1 MGEDGEHMVE
11 NELVE
16 VATPEDNVS
25 NCFIMKHLK
34 SQAQA
39 KFHVPDQ
46 AEIVAAHLVVKMKEL
61 IDKDPTAPVGVYKI
75 RVFKLTVVGVSL

>member
-61 IDKDPTAPVGVYKI
+61 IDKDPGGTKVPYA
-75 RVFKLTVVGVSL
+75 RTVCTGN

>member
-1 MGEDGEHMVE
+1 MGEDG
-11 NELVE
+11 LVE
-16 VATPEDNVS
+16 VATPED

-46 AEIVAAHLVVKMKEL
+46 AEIVAAHLLVKMKMS
-61 IDKDPTAPVGVYKI
+61 IDKDATALLVCRK
-75 RVFKLTVVGVSL
+75 